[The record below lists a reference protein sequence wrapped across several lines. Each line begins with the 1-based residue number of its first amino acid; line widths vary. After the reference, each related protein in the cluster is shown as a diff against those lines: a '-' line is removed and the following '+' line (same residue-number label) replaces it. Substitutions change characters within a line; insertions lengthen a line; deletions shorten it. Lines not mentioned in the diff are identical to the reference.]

1 MSEATTLVIAVVFF
15 AFLGV
20 SILGVGGAL
29 VAGVAQSLTPRAA
42 DLTIK
47 TIIAALAVAFVVS
60 LIAIGLQLVVP
71 GQ

>member
-1 MSEATTLVIAVVFF
+1 MGETTTLVIAVVFF

-20 SILGVGGAL
+20 SILGVSGAV
-29 VAGVAQSLTPRAA
+29 VAGVAQALTPRAA

-47 TIIAALAVAFVVS
+47 SIIAALAVAFVVS

>member
-1 MSEATTLVIAVVFF
+1 MGETTALVMAVVFF

-20 SILGVGGAL
+20 SILGVGGVL
-29 VAGVAQSLTPRAA
+29 VAGVARTLTPRAA

-47 TIIAALAVAFVVS
+47 TIIAGLALAFVIS
-60 LIAIGLQLVVP
+60 LITIALQLVVP

>member
-1 MSEATTLVIAVVFF
+1 M
-15 AFLGV
+15 
-20 SILGVGGAL
+20 
-29 VAGVAQSLTPRAA
+29 AQSLTPRAA

>member
-1 MSEATTLVIAVVFF
+1 MGETTTLVIAVVFF

-20 SILGVGGAL
+20 SILGIGGAV
-29 VAGVAQSLTPRAA
+29 VAGVARTLTPRAA

-47 TIIAALAVAFVVS
+47 TIIAGLALAFVIS
-60 LIAIGLQLVVP
+60 LITIALQLVVP